1 MAHEILEQNIYTPN
15 DPYPSVKG
23 EQGYKKERTMMLMR
37 GLKASN
43 DLDVNEGS
51 RVWANRNEGH
61 PSYNHNLKHRALKP
75 LNDRY

>member
-1 MAHEILEQNIYTPN
+1 MYTLE

-43 DLDVNEGS
+43 DLDVNKGN
-51 RVWANRNEGH
+51 RV
-61 PSYNHNLKHRALKP
+61 
-75 LNDRY
+75 

>member
-1 MAHEILEQNIYTPN
+1 
-15 DPYPSVKG
+15 
-23 EQGYKKERTMMLMR
+23 MLMR

-61 PSYNHNLKHRALKP
+61 PSYNHILKHCALNS